1 MIIIN
6 TYMIIINTKI
16 IKDNTDSYS
25 DFWKFVKLLQ
35 SFMKE
40 KRKEVT
46 LTVKD
51 DGRESIEFS
60 MDARMYKEFI
70 DKWEESL
77 K

>member
-1 MIIIN
+1 
-6 TYMIIINTKI
+6 MIIINTKI
-16 IKDNTDSYS
+16 IKDNIDSYS
-25 DFWKFVKLLQ
+25 DFWKFVELLQ

-46 LTVKD
+46 LTAND

-60 MDARMYKEFI
+60 MDARMCKEFI

>member
-1 MIIIN
+1 
-6 TYMIIINTKI
+6 MIIINTKI
-16 IKDNTDSYS
+16 IKDNIDSYS
-25 DFWKFVKLLQ
+25 DFWKFAELLRF
-35 SFMKE
+35 FMKE
-40 KRKEVT
+40 KRKEVI

-60 MDARMYKEFI
+60 MDARMCKEFI